1 MIHHFMI
8 HQMYGQLSNV
18 TSRIRWIKEIMIR
31 HFLIHQIF
39 AQMPKFAVV
48 GNIEKRKRQN
58 RQGPPSNVV
67 NQILCQKGQ
76 VFSQVGRLRRVEI
89 PYKFFDGEFDEEVTN
104 INY

>member
-39 AQMPKFAVV
+39 AQMPKFAV

-76 VFSQVGRLRRVEI
+76 VFSQVGRLRRMEI
-89 PYKFFDGEFDEEVTN
+89 PYKFFDGEFDEEVVN